1 MSTSRPGESRSDR
14 KLLEIY
20 LDDHWAG
27 AAAGRALAHR
37 LYANNRNTEWND
49 RLLDLANQ
57 IDQDHEV
64 LGEIRDALG
73 FEGGKAKRYLAVAG
87 ERLGRLKPNGRIVTY
102 SPLSRLLECEAL
114 EAGVSAK
121 RGLWAALSEAS
132 SAELDG
138 YDFGALISRAD
149 RQVELLRSFHSAAAA
164 KAFRD

>member
-1 MSTSRPGESRSDR
+1 MSTSGSGGSRFDR
-14 KLLEIY
+14 KLMEIY

-27 AAAGRALAHR
+27 AAAGRALAQR
-37 LYANNRNTEWND
+37 LYANNRKTEWGD
-49 RLLDLANQ
+49 RLLDLVNQ
-57 IDQDHEV
+57 IDQDHQI

-73 FEGGKAKRYLAVAG
+73 FDGGKAKRYLAVAG
-87 ERLGRLKPNGRIVTY
+87 ERLGRLKPNGRVITY

-121 RGLWAALSEAS
+121 RGLWGALSEAS

-138 YDFGALISRAD
+138 YDFGGLISRAD
-149 RQVELLRSFHSAAAA
+149 AQIELLRSFHSAAAA